1 MQVTHLSQQS
11 MGGLAFGPRRATLL
25 SSGCPV
31 IGGVSPEYPNTD
43 NPRGVI
49 GMMRYMRMLPIFL
62 LAVAALVL
70 GAAAPEAWAKPFSAA
85 KIIFEVNATDGD
97 AGIQVFLDGEPWKN
111 VMIIN
116 PDGLQIFEV
125 QGQGGLEGLE
135 GFGLTELFSESNE
148 PPFEEVPLAEVL
160 AMFPAG
166 KYRFEGTTVEGASL
180 KSTATLSHV
189 IPCGPEIVS
198 SETLPFNMARI
209 EWNAVINRLDP
220 ATEECGG
227 STDLDIVGYQVIVDT
242 FQVTLPA
249 SATSVTV
256 PPEFLEP
263 NTVYLFEVLAIEES
277 GNQTITEGSFMTE

>member
-70 GAAAPEAWAKPFSAA
+70 GAAPPEAWAKPFSAA
-85 KIIFEVNATDGD
+85 KIIFEVNATDAD
-97 AGIQVFLDGEPWKN
+97 AGIQVFLDGEPWK
-111 VMIIN
+111 VVKIFN
-116 PDGLQIFEV
+116 PDNEQIFKV
-125 QGQGGLEGLE
+125 LGTGNLGM
-135 GFGLTELFSESNE
+135 FGLTELFSESNE
-148 PPFEEVPLAEVL
+148 PPFEEVSLAEVL

-166 KYRFEGTTVEGASL
+166 KYRFEGTTVGGASL
-180 KSTATLSHV
+180 KSMATLSHV

-198 SETLPFNMARI
+198 EDTLPFDEAIIGWTPVTN
-209 EWNAVINRLDP
+209 ELDP
-220 ATEECGG
+220 ATEECGE
-227 STDLDIVGYQVIVDT
+227 STDLEIVGYQVIVGT

-249 SATSVTV
+249 SATQVTV

-263 NTVYLFEVLAIEES
+263 NTVYLFEVLAIEAS
-277 GNQTITEGSFMTE
+277 GNQTITEGSFETE

>member
-70 GAAAPEAWAKPFSAA
+70 GAAPPEAWAKPFSAA
-85 KIIFEVNATDGD
+85 KIIFEVNATDED
-97 AGIQVFLDGEPWKN
+97 AGIQVFLDGKPWK
-111 VMIIN
+111 VVKIFN
-116 PDGLQIFEV
+116 PDNEQIFKV
-125 QGQGGLEGLE
+125 LGTGNLGM
-135 GFGLTELFSESNE
+135 FGLTELFSESNE

-227 STDLDIVGYQVIVDT
+227 STDLEIVGYQVIVDT

-263 NTVYLFEVLAIEES
+263 NTVYLFEVLAIEAS

>member
-85 KIIFEVNATDGD
+85 KIIFEVNATDAD
-97 AGIQVFLDGEPWKN
+97 AGIQVFLDGEPWK
-111 VMIIN
+111 VVKIFN
-116 PDGLQIFEV
+116 PDNEQIFKV
-125 QGQGGLEGLE
+125 LGTGNLGM
-135 GFGLTELFSESNE
+135 FGLTELFSESNE
-148 PPFEEVPLAEVL
+148 PPFEEVSLAEVL

-263 NTVYLFEVLAIEES
+263 NTVYLFEVLAIEAS

>member
-31 IGGVSPEYPNTD
+31 IGGVSPEYPNAD

-49 GMMRYMRMLPIFL
+49 GMMRCMRMLPIFL
-62 LAVAALVL
+62 LAVAALVV
-70 GAAAPEAWAKPFSAA
+70 GVAAPEAWAKPFSAA
-85 KIIFEVNATDGD
+85 KMIFEVNDTDED
-97 AGIQVFLDGEPWKN
+97 AGIQVCVDGKPWK
-111 VMIIN
+111 VVKIFN
-116 PDGLQIFEV
+116 PDNEQIFKV
-125 QGQGGLEGLE
+125 LGTGNLGM
-135 GFGLTELFSESNE
+135 FGLTELFSESNE

-220 ATEECGG
+220 ATEEWGG
-227 STDLDIVGYQVIVDT
+227 STDLEIVGYQVIVDT

-263 NTVYLFEVLAIEES
+263 NTVYLFEVLAIEAS

>member
-1 MQVTHLSQQS
+1 MKRIKVL
-11 MGGLAFGPRRATLL
+11 
-25 SSGCPV
+25 
-31 IGGVSPEYPNTD
+31 
-43 NPRGVI
+43 
-49 GMMRYMRMLPIFL
+49 
-62 LAVAALVL
+62 AALVIGVAVGVLSL
-70 GAAAPEAWAKPFSAA
+70 GVAAPEAWAKPFSAA

-97 AGIQVFLDGEPWKN
+97 AGIQVFLDGEPWK
-111 VMIIN
+111 VVKIFN
-116 PDGLQIFEV
+116 PDNEQIFKV
-125 QGQGGLEGLE
+125 LGTGNLDM
-135 GFGLTELFSESNE
+135 FGLTELFSESNE
-148 PPFEEVPLAEVL
+148 PPFEEVSLAEVL

-209 EWNAVINRLDP
+209 EWNVVINRLDP
-220 ATEECGG
+220 ATEECGE

-263 NTVYLFEVLAIEES
+263 NTMYLFEVLAIEAS

>member
-1 MQVTHLSQQS
+1 MKRIKVLEA
-11 MGGLAFGPRRATLL
+11 L
-25 SSGCPV
+25 V
-31 IGGVSPEYPNTD
+31 IGVAVGVLSL
-43 NPRGVI
+43 GV
-49 GMMRYMRMLPIFL
+49 
-62 LAVAALVL
+62 
-70 GAAAPEAWAKPFSAA
+70 AAPEAWAKPFSAA
-85 KIIFEVNATDGD
+85 KIIFEVNATDED
-97 AGIQVFLDGEPWKN
+97 AGIQVFLDGKPWK
-111 VMIIN
+111 VVKIFN
-116 PDGLQIFEV
+116 PDNEQIFKV
-125 QGQGGLEGLE
+125 LGTGNLGM
-135 GFGLTELFSESNE
+135 FGLTELFSESNE

-227 STDLDIVGYQVIVDT
+227 STDLEIVGYQVIVDT

-263 NTVYLFEVLAIEES
+263 NTMYLFEVLAIEAS

>member
-111 VMIIN
+111 VKIFN
-116 PDGLQIFEV
+116 PNKVQIAEF
-125 QGQGGLEGLE
+125 QAQGGETLLE

-148 PPFEEVPLAEVL
+148 PPCEDFPFQDVL
-160 AMFPAG
+160 DLFPEG
-166 KYRFEGTTVEGASL
+166 KYEFKGTTVDGASL

-198 SETLPFNMARI
+198 EDTLPFDEAII
-209 EWNAVINRLDP
+209 EWTPVTNELDP
-220 ATEECGG
+220 ATEECGE
-227 STDLDIVGYQVIVDT
+227 STDVDIVGYQVIVGT

-249 SATSVTV
+249 SATQVTV

-263 NTVYLFEVLAIEES
+263 NTVYLFEVLAIEAS
-277 GNQTITEGSFMTE
+277 GNQTITEGSFETE

>member
-1 MQVTHLSQQS
+1 MKRIKVL
-11 MGGLAFGPRRATLL
+11 
-25 SSGCPV
+25 
-31 IGGVSPEYPNTD
+31 
-43 NPRGVI
+43 
-49 GMMRYMRMLPIFL
+49 
-62 LAVAALVL
+62 AALVIGVAVGVLSL
-70 GAAAPEAWAKPFSAA
+70 GVAAPEAWAKPFSAA
-85 KIIFEVNATDGD
+85 KIIFEVNATDED
-97 AGIQVFLDGEPWKN
+97 AGIQVFLDGKPWK
-111 VMIIN
+111 VVKIFN
-116 PDGLQIFEV
+116 PDNEQIFKV
-125 QGQGGLEGLE
+125 LGTGNLGM
-135 GFGLTELFSESNE
+135 FGLTELFSESNE

-227 STDLDIVGYQVIVDT
+227 STDLEIVGYQVIVDT
-242 FQVTLPA
+242 FQVPLPA

-263 NTVYLFEVLAIEES
+263 NTMYLFEVLAIEAS

>member
-1 MQVTHLSQQS
+1 
-11 MGGLAFGPRRATLL
+11 
-25 SSGCPV
+25 
-31 IGGVSPEYPNTD
+31 
-43 NPRGVI
+43 
-49 GMMRYMRMLPIFL
+49 MLPVFL

-97 AGIQVFLDGEPWKN
+97 AGIQVFLDGEPWK
-111 VMIIN
+111 VVKIFN
-116 PDGLQIFEV
+116 PDNEQIFKV
-125 QGQGGLEGLE
+125 LGTGNLDM
-135 GFGLTELFSESNE
+135 FGLTELFSESNE

-180 KSTATLSHV
+180 KSMATLSHV
-189 IPCGPEIVS
+189 IPCGPEIDSPGV
-198 SETLPFNMARI
+198 LNLNMAKI
-209 EWNAVINRLDP
+209 EWNEVTNELDP
-220 ATEECGG
+220 ATGECGE

-263 NTVYLFEVLAIEES
+263 NTMYLFEVLAIEAS
-277 GNQTITEGSFMTE
+277 GNQTITEGSFMTQ

>member
-1 MQVTHLSQQS
+1 MKSIKVL
-11 MGGLAFGPRRATLL
+11 
-25 SSGCPV
+25 
-31 IGGVSPEYPNTD
+31 
-43 NPRGVI
+43 
-49 GMMRYMRMLPIFL
+49 
-62 LAVAALVL
+62 AALVIGVAVGVLSL
-70 GAAAPEAWAKPFSAA
+70 GVAAPEAWAAPLSAA
-85 KIIFEVNATDGD
+85 KIIFETNATAGD
-97 AGIQVFLDGEPWKN
+97 TGIQVFLDGEPWKN

-180 KSTATLSHV
+180 KSTATLSHL
-189 IPCGPEIVS
+189 IPFDPQIVS

-249 SATSVTV
+249 SATQVTV

-263 NTVYLFEVLAIEES
+263 NTVYLFEVLAIEAS
-277 GNQTITEGSFMTE
+277 GNQTITEGSFETE